1 MFDRFYNI
9 AKLISKKR
17 VLMIYGPRRVGK
29 TTLVKEFLKNTHL
42 KYKLDSGDNIKTQLL
57 FEQMD
62 FETIQDYIQGY
73 QLLVIDEAQQIKNI
87 GRTLK
92 IIIDEF
98 PMYIIVTGSSSFEIS
113 HQTGEPLTGRKKT
126 LLLFPLSVLELKK
139 YYNTYEMKSQLSEWL
154 IFGMYPEVLSAKTK
168 KEKAHILKELVDSYL
183 LKDVFALE
191 RIKAPANLLELL
203 KLLAYQIGS
212 EVSLNELAMHTRMD
226 VKTVARYL
234 DLLEKSYVIK
244 KITGFSRNKRNEIV
258 NKAKYYFIDIG
269 IRNAIINQFNN
280 LNYRNDTGALFENFI
295 MMEKYKKIV
304 YTGNLSE
311 LYFWRTHQ
319 QKEIDMIE
327 VKGKQIY
334 GYEIKWNNNTSK
346 KTKNSNI
353 HSFKQEYK
361 TAKVSII
368 NSENFLNVIS

>member
-1 MFDRFYNI
+1 
-9 AKLISKKR
+9 
-17 VLMIYGPRRVGK
+17 MIYGPRRVGK

-98 PMYIIVTGSSSFEIS
+98 PMYLIVTGSSSFEIS

-139 YYNTYEMKSQLSEWL
+139 YYNTYEMKSKLSEWL
-154 IFGMYPEVLSAKTK
+154 VFGMYPEVLSAKTK

-244 KITGFSRNKRNEIV
+244 KINGFSRNKRNEIV
-258 NKAKYYFIDIG
+258 NKAKYYFIDVG

-280 LNYRNDTGALFENFI
+280 LNYRNDIGALFENFI

-334 GYEIKWNNNTSK
+334 GYEIKWNHNTSR
-346 KTKNSNI
+346 KTKHSNI
-353 HSFKQEYK
+353 TVFKQEYK

-368 NSENFLNVIS
+368 NSENFLNIIS